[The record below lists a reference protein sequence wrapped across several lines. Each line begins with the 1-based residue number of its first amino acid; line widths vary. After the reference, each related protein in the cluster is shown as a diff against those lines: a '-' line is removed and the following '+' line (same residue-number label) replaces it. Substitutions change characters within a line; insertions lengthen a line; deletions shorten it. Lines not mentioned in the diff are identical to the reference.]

1 MYYELLNNQIVKD
14 IISKFKRKCP
24 KKKEYIDRL
33 VYEFDIILKKDFVKY
48 ILTVYELLDLLDNIP
63 FIIRGSSGSSLVC
76 YCLGI
81 TNIDPVKY
89 DISFSRFLNE
99 SRETMPDIDFDFP
112 YNRRDEVFEKIKNH
126 WENKVG
132 RISNHV
138 MYKEK
143 SATRE
148 AIRQAL
154 IKNQGKSSFIPRN
167 KCDSRFF
174 PEYKKEIE
182 KTKKELLGKMR
193 CYSLHCGGIII
204 YDDKLPEDILLKTS
218 KIDNQIIYDKEDVA
232 DNGLFKIDILSNRGL
247 AQLYQI
253 SDSQLEDYPEEDINI
268 TKLLTRGNN
277 IGLTFSESPAMKKL
291 LVMTKPK
298 TISDIAFCLALVR
311 PAAANGDK
319 SKAIYNLETQK
330 ENLIIFDDDAIK
342 YIKQSVHCDEST
354 ADKYRRAFSKNKK
367 MLMNE
372 FSELLDQFNY
382 TDNKKDKLNQSLYSL
397 RKYSF
402 CKSHAI
408 SYAKLVWALAYHKVY
423 NPIEFWLATLNHCH
437 SSYRKWV
444 HFIEAKKAGIKLT
457 NGERPY
463 KIKNNQLIS
472 YGKKYK
478 PIEDPIKQF
487 KDYGF
492 WLDSEFLPNMYLHSI
507 DEDIPLPSNKMF
519 VKFRGLISIG
529 RVNRKGKDASTFV
542 TISYDNGKYV
552 DLIFDKMIYF
562 YPYDVIEGEGILESY
577 TDKIKFRHNTN
588 RIIVSSYKLI
598 NL

>member
-1 MYYELLNNQIVKD
+1 MYYELLNNEIVKD
-14 IISKFKRKCP
+14 FISKFKRKCP

-33 VYEFDIILKKDFVKY
+33 VYEFDIIIKKDFVKY

-112 YNRRDEVFEKIKNH
+112 YNRRDEVFEKVQSH

-138 MYKEK
+138 IYKEK

-154 IKNQGKSSFIPRN
+154 IKNQGKSTFIPRT
-167 KCDSRFF
+167 KCDSKFF

-182 KTKKELLGKMR
+182 KTKKDLLGTMR

-204 YDDKLPEDILLKTS
+204 YDENIPEDILLKTS
-218 KIDNQIIYDKEDVA
+218 KIDNQIIYNKEDVA
-232 DNGLFKIDILSNRGL
+232 DKGLFKIDILSNRGL
-247 AQLYQI
+247 SQLYEI
-253 SDSQLEDYPEEDINI
+253 SNSPLENYPEEDINI
-268 TKLLTRGNN
+268 TKLFSRGNN
-277 IGLTFSESPAMKKL
+277 IGLTFAESPAMKKL

-298 TISDIAFCLALVR
+298 NMSDVAFCLALVR
-311 PAAANGDK
+311 PAAANGEK
-319 SKAIYNLETQK
+319 SKAIYNLESQK

-342 YIKQSVHCDEST
+342 YIRQTVHCDEGT

-367 MLMNE
+367 MIMNE
-372 FSELLDQFNY
+372 FSEMLNQFNY
-382 TDNKKDKLNQSLYSL
+382 TDAKKDKLNQSLYSL

-444 HFIEAKKAGIKLT
+444 HFIEAKKAGIELT
-457 NGERPY
+457 NGEKPY
-463 KIKNNQLIS
+463 KLKNNKLIS
-472 YGKKYK
+472 YGKKHK
-478 PIEDPIKQF
+478 ILEDSIKQY
-487 KDYGF
+487 KEYGF
-492 WLDSEFLPNMYLHSI
+492 WLSKEFLPNMYLTII
-507 DEDIPLPSNKMF
+507 DEDIPLPPNKTF
-519 VKFRGLISIG
+519 IKFRGLISIG
-529 RVNRKGKDASTFV
+529 RVNKRGKDTSTFV
-542 TISYDNGKYV
+542 TIGYDNGKYV
-552 DLIFDKMIYF
+552 DLIFDKMVYY
-562 YPYDVIEGEGILESY
+562 YPYDIIEGEGILESY
-577 TDKIKFRHNTN
+577 TEKLKLTHNTN
-588 RIIVSSYKLI
+588 RIMVSSYKLI